1 MCPLVLL
8 TVTHVIFE
16 PILTQVARTSA
27 LMWRW
32 SGAILN
38 MISNAL
44 PGVLLLNGAAS
55 VGASLWTDRSFAW
68 LVLLAAAL
76 AQTTAP
82 YVIHGLSTEVYIPSK
97 YLGFG
102 PQA

>member
-1 MCPLVLL
+1 
-8 TVTHVIFE
+8 
-16 PILTQVARTSA
+16 
-27 LMWRW
+27 MWRW
-32 SGAILN
+32 SGAMLN
-38 MISNAL
+38 MIFSAL

-55 VGASLWTDRSFAW
+55 VGASLWTHRNFAW

-76 AQTTAP
+76 AQTNAP
-82 YVIHGLSTEVYIPSK
+82 YVIRGLSTEVHIQSE

>member
-1 MCPLVLL
+1 M
-8 TVTHVIFE
+8 
-16 PILTQVARTSA
+16 
-27 LMWRW
+27 
-32 SGAILN
+32 LN
-38 MISNAL
+38 MISSAL

-76 AQTTAP
+76 AQTTAS

-97 YLGFG
+97 YLGFCPRALYDAISTLEVLFFVFNMLI
-102 PQA
+102 PQ